1 MNNVVPK
8 LLKVYNG
15 PPDLTVNIMLST
27 SQIWGVNQ
35 FPGPQNSSLIT
46 VVVHNRLSV
55 LPKSTL
61 PDDPNTLPAFGS
73 DAKGVMVR
81 IGLSSGLRQTGGV
94 GLPAGFQAAVAP
106 NNQTVL
112 CFGGDI
118 AAGSS
123 VNFVIEVIGVSGA
136 YETITAE
143 VDPFSVIPETSE
155 TNNTAIASIF
165 VIFLN

>member
-8 LLKVYNG
+8 LLKIYNG

-35 FPGPQNSSLIT
+35 FLGPQNSSQVT

-61 PDDPNTLPAFGS
+61 PDEPNTLPALGS

-81 IGLSSGLRQTGGV
+81 IGLSSGLRQIGGV
-94 GLPAGFQAAVAP
+94 GLPAGFQVAIAP
-106 NNQTVL
+106 NNQTIV
-112 CFGGDI
+112 CYGGDI

-123 VNFVIEVIGVSGA
+123 VNFVLDVIGVSGA
-136 YETITAE
+136 YETIIAE
-143 VDPFSVIPETSE
+143 ADPFSVIPETSE
-155 TNNTAIASIF
+155 TNNLAIASIL
-165 VIFLN
+165 VVFLN